1 MPSSTQLCAKKFK
14 PQSGKVVITKGRAAQ
29 CMAQAIEAV
38 MPNLSNLS
46 DLKIDFIN
54 FKINMSVFR
63 SANVNAIMLQ
73 MKNIMK
79 FICNLFA
86 FIDASTVDC
95 FNFKKDFGTNEHL
108 RDRN

>member
-1 MPSSTQLCAKKFK
+1 
-14 PQSGKVVITKGRAAQ
+14 
-29 CMAQAIEAV
+29 
-38 MPNLSNLS
+38 
-46 DLKIDFIN
+46 
-54 FKINMSVFR
+54 MSVFR